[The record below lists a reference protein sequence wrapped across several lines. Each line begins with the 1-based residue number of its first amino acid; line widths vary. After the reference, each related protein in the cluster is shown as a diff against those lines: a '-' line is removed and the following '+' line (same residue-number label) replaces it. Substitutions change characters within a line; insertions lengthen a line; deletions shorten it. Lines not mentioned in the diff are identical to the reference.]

1 MSTASPAST
10 YSTALTMST
19 ASTCSDDSLS
29 VSSSN
34 SICNELD
41 DLLERCE
48 QLHEHIQNSTETL
61 HAIHRMVEVS
71 ENINITLDGTTRD
84 FDEVLEELHAASLA
98 RVRNGEQN
106 NFGVA
111 LFDVLDK
118 GYLE

>member
-1 MSTASPAST
+1 MSTAS
-10 YSTALTMST
+10 TAST
-19 ASTCSDDSLS
+19 ASTCSDDSSS
-29 VSSSN
+29 VTSSN

-61 HAIHRMVEVS
+61 HAIHQMIETNGS
-71 ENINITLDGTTRD
+71 IKITLNGATRD
-84 FDEVLEELHAASLA
+84 FDEVLEELHAVSMV

-111 LFDVLDK
+111 LLDILEK
-118 GYLE
+118 GCLE